1 MHQYL
6 FFIGSF
12 PIRSYGLLF
21 ALGIITGGI
30 LAYYFTKKDGRWHEH
45 IFDMTVYCGLMGIV
59 GGRLWDVF
67 FFDWDYYQHHLLE
80 IPFVWQG
87 GMAIQGG
94 LVFGVITAVIYLRRH
109 RIPILEFADLVAPAL
124 LVGQS
129 VGRMANLMNGDA
141 FGHPTGGPFG
151 ILYPPTTLAYRTY
164 GDQPLWPAEVWE
176 GQLDILIFVALLAFS
191 LTRHAKGQVFALYVM
206 LYSVA
211 RFFLEYLRGDYTI
224 LAFGL
229 KSAQLTSVVA
239 FLCAFAAFLYFRVA
253 YPPDRAAEQESRPA
267 QSPPPSRHRRK

>member
-6 FFIGSF
+6 FFIGDF
-12 PIRSYGLLF
+12 PVRLYGLLF
-21 ALGIITGGI
+21 ALGIICGGL
-30 LAYYFTKKDGRWHEH
+30 LAYYFTKKDGRWHDH

-67 FFDWDYYQHHLLE
+67 FFDWHYYQHHLLE

-94 LVFGVITAVIYLRRH
+94 LVFGVVTAVIYLRRH
-109 RIPILEFADLVAPAL
+109 HIPILEFADLVAPAL
-124 LVGQS
+124 IVGQS

-141 FGHPTGGPFG
+141 FGHPTGGAFG
-151 ILYPPTTLAYRTY
+151 ILYPTTTLAYRTY
-164 GDQPLWPAEVWE
+164 GNQPLWPAEIWE

-191 LTRHAKGQVFALYVM
+191 LTKHAKGQVFALYVM
-206 LYSVA
+206 LYSAA
-211 RFFLEYLRGDYTI
+211 RFFLEYLRGDYEI

-229 KSAQLTSVVA
+229 KSAQLTSVIA
-239 FLCAFAAFLYFRVA
+239 FFGALAAFVYFCIA
-253 YPPDRAAEQESRPA
+253 YPPITPPDGIPQTAADSRKMK
-267 QSPPPSRHRRK
+267 QRRK

>member
-67 FFDWDYYQHHLLE
+67 FFDWDYYRHHLLE

-206 LYSVA
+206 LYSGA
-211 RFFLEYLRGDYTI
+211 RFFLEYLRGDYTV

-239 FLCAFAAFLYFRVA
+239 FLCALGAFLYFRVA

-267 QSPPPSRHRRK
+267 QPTPPSRHRRK